1 MTPTILTQQPILK
14 ERLSDEEAIR
24 ALSQANLLS
33 NNRGYYESL
42 LTVLTQSIFADELP
56 RLRGWGEIEA
66 LVASRLHPEKQDRT
80 MAFFTFPMEC
90 VSVAKSALQ
99 DLWRVFEARDAVFS
113 EDYLGVDPSRGEQLF
128 ERLNIGQYIRNT
140 AQRVL
145 TNKPNTYCVVDYDSS
160 GLPYIITVEEER
172 LINVAFVPNSHVE
185 VAYIAFLHSVG
196 HDANGE
202 WKRYAFYDAE
212 SYRVYE
218 SRDGS
223 PKTLILDNPHNL
235 GYCPARPF
243 LSEVRYEMSADRYSP
258 LATSIGMLLD
268 YQLSVVFEK
277 YGENYIPFPVTV
289 RPEGQSECDQ
299 EGCVDGYIYSK
310 TTVLGQ
316 IVERKEKC
324 QKCAKPDIFGGP
336 GTIVNVDP
344 LVIQGVS
351 EDARVFRFES
361 PDVKGLE
368 LYGKSIEGKRMAFKK
383 AVTGINEM
391 IATQAVNI
399 EQVHAV
405 MEAAKRPLL
414 VIAKQLNDIDK
425 WLHETLY
432 RAAFGADMVRDAN
445 WGTDWFVLTPDQTL
459 TLYQKAKEAGVGS
472 GELDSLYN
480 LHLSTRHKTNPQMLR
495 KKRLEFELDPAP
507 HKTDE
512 EVYAMR
518 DRGAINQVDLVIKT
532 NFARYIARYE
542 REFEPLTQVGHYNI
556 ETGKLSYREL
566 VDQIYKHLIEY
577 ANENIQSQQVEQPR
591 SAAAIQDAS
600 SAAGA

>member
-1 MTPTILTQQPILK
+1 M
-14 ERLSDEEAIR
+14 SDEEAVRI
-24 ALSQANLLS
+24 LSQTNLLPT
-33 NNRGYYESL
+33 NKGYYESL
-42 LTVLTQSIFADELP
+42 LTVLTQPVFSDEIVK
-56 RLRGWGEIEA
+56 LRGWQEIKA
-66 LVASRLHPEKQDRT
+66 LVESRLHPEKQDRT
-80 MAFFTFPMEC
+80 MAFFTFPIEC
-90 VSVAKSALQ
+90 VSVATSALQ

-113 EDYLGVDPSRGEQLF
+113 EDYLGADPARGDELF
-128 ERLNIGQYIRNT
+128 DRLNIGEYIRNT

-145 TNKPNTYCVVDYDSS
+145 TNKPNTYCVVDYNSS

-196 HDANGE
+196 VDPNGSA
-202 WKRYAFYDAE
+202 WKRYAFYDAQ

-218 SRDGS
+218 SREGGS
-223 PKTLILDNPHNL
+223 MVLVLDNSHNL

-243 LSEVRYEMSADRYSP
+243 LSEVRYEMSSDRYSP
-258 LATSIGMLLD
+258 LAASIGMLLD

-289 RPEGQSECDQ
+289 RPNGESECDQ
-299 EGCVDGYIYSK
+299 EGCEDGYIYSK

-316 IVERKEKC
+316 VTERKERC

-351 EDARVFRFES
+351 EDASIFKFVS
-361 PDVKGLE
+361 PEVAGLE
-368 LYGKSIEGKRMAFKK
+368 FYEKSIEGKRMAFKK
-383 AVTGINEM
+383 SVTGINEM

-405 MEAAKRPLL
+405 MESAKKPLL

-432 RAAFGADMVRDAN
+432 MAAFGADMIRYAN
-445 WGTDWFVLTPDQTL
+445 WGTDWFILTPDQTL
-459 TLYQKAKEAGVGS
+459 ALYEKAKSTGVGS

-512 EVYAMR
+512 EVYTMH
-518 DRGAINQVDLVIKT
+518 DRGAINQVDLVIKA

-542 REFEPLTQVGHYNI
+542 REIEPLSQAGHHDI
-556 ETGKLSYREL
+556 TIGKLSYREL
-566 VDQIYKHLIEY
+566 VDQIYQKLTEY
-577 ANENIQSQQVEQPR
+577 ANENIDSQQVEQPR
-591 SAAAIQDAS
+591 DPAVAQGAS
-600 SAAGA
+600 SETGR

>member
-1 MTPTILTQQPILK
+1 M
-14 ERLSDEEAIR
+14 D
-24 ALSQANLLS
+24 LL
-33 NNRGYYESL
+33 
-42 LTVLTQSIFADELP
+42 
-56 RLRGWGEIEA
+56 
-66 LVASRLHPEKQDRT
+66 
-80 MAFFTFPMEC
+80 
-90 VSVAKSALQ
+90 
-99 DLWRVFEARDAVFS
+99 
-113 EDYLGVDPSRGEQLF
+113 
-128 ERLNIGQYIRNT
+128 
-140 AQRVL
+140 
-145 TNKPNTYCVVDYDSS
+145 
-160 GLPYIITVEEER
+160 
-172 LINVAFVPNSHVE
+172 
-185 VAYIAFLHSVG
+185 
-196 HDANGE
+196 
-202 WKRYAFYDAE
+202 
-212 SYRVYE
+212 
-218 SRDGS
+218 
-223 PKTLILDNPHNL
+223 
-235 GYCPARPF
+235 
-243 LSEVRYEMSADRYSP
+243 
-258 LATSIGMLLD
+258 
-268 YQLSVVFEK
+268 
-277 YGENYIPFPVTV
+277 
-289 RPEGQSECDQ
+289 
-299 EGCVDGYIYSK
+299 
-310 TTVLGQ
+310 
-316 IVERKEKC
+316 
-324 QKCAKPDIFGGP
+324 
-336 GTIVNVDP
+336 NVDP

-432 RAAFGADMVRDAN
+432 RAAFGADMVRYAN

-556 ETGKLSYREL
+556 ETGKQSYREL